1 MRVIFFSSLIIS
13 ALFKPLIILSFLFVS
28 DRLSL
33 FSAPGQIGTLQATQM
48 SHEATIKDLQQEQSR
63 LREKIVQLEEEKDRL
78 QSQSQALDEQQRLQI
93 LNLEKVGHIVLLL
106 S

>member
-1 MRVIFFSSLIIS
+1 MCIWQIVLVRAS
-13 ALFKPLIILSFLFVS
+13 
-28 DRLSL
+28 
-33 FSAPGQIGTLQATQM
+33 GQIGTLQATQM

-63 LREKIVQLEEEKDRL
+63 LREKIVQLEEEKDRV

-93 LNLEKVGHIVLLL
+93 LNLEKVGHFVLL

>member
-1 MRVIFFSSLIIS
+1 
-13 ALFKPLIILSFLFVS
+13 
-28 DRLSL
+28 
-33 FSAPGQIGTLQATQM
+33 M

-93 LNLEKVGHIVLLL
+93 LNLEKVGHFVLPVLAL
-106 S
+106 FIDFTRFITTGALPLPLGTIMVIIALVGTALQIITDN

>member
-1 MRVIFFSSLIIS
+1 MC
-13 ALFKPLIILSFLFVS
+13 VS
-28 DRLSL
+28 DRLL
-33 FSAPGQIGTLQATQM
+33 FSVSGQIGTLQATQM

-93 LNLEKVGHIVLLL
+93 LNLEKVGHFVLPVLAL
-106 S
+106 FIDVTRFITTGALIHPQLYF

>member
-1 MRVIFFSSLIIS
+1 MNVYL
-13 ALFKPLIILSFLFVS
+13 KPIIILSLLCVS
-28 DRLSL
+28 DRLPLCSV
-33 FSAPGQIGTLQATQM
+33 SGQIGTLQATQM

-93 LNLEKVGHIVLLL
+93 LNLEKVGHFLPLL
-106 S
+106 SSHFL

>member
-1 MRVIFFSSLIIS
+1 MY
-13 ALFKPLIILSFLFVS
+13 ILSFLCAS

-33 FSAPGQIGTLQATQM
+33 FSVSGQIGTLQATQM

-63 LREKIVQLEEEKDRL
+63 LREKIIQLEEDKDRL

-93 LNLEKVGHIVLLL
+93 LNLEKVGHFVLL